1 MKNERIAILRM
12 VSEAKITICEADS
25 LLQAL
30 KGTHKRARSN
40 QRHIG
45 NWGGKAL
52 QTLKPF
58 AKTAKK
64 HLYAVKTDSVEKPK
78 ETCARPE
85 AHLESNPPGVDPR
98 VSNYYLSVSTLK
110 LPTLAGR
117 SRKSSSFLYIPPLP
131 IHITKSKRRYE
142 PWVN

>member
-1 MKNERIAILRM
+1 MKNERIAILKM

-52 QTLKPF
+52 QSLKPF
-58 AKTAKK
+58 AETAKK
-64 HLYAVKTDSVEKPK
+64 HLYAVKTDSVENLKRL
-78 ETCARPE
+78 AR
-85 AHLESNPPGVDPR
+85 DQKR
-98 VSNYYLSVSTLK
+98 ILSRT
-110 LPTLAGR
+110 
-117 SRKSSSFLYIPPLP
+117 
-131 IHITKSKRRYE
+131 RRGLTRE
-142 PWVN
+142 FKQLSQR